1 MNVGTTHDSN
11 FKILNAVKKKKV
23 GGRESTGRGKVARR
37 PAADTIPV
45 ANNGRMMK
53 MRGNR
58 GVPCGAFE
66 GGWWCHKRKVQF
78 RLSQSA
84 KLPLLH
90 CLLGPAVP
98 NNSPCSKF
106 GKQQQK
112 KKVGKKKKKKNHE
125 TLTELMVLRVYLFVR
140 ITLPHMMMPRH
151 SMPSRPQCASAK
163 TSQCPPKRGR
173 VPLATSPCPRM
184 LSLGTQRSAAAA
196 AAALASSFSR
206 RSPSSSSSPSWPGSV
221 RAR

>member
-1 MNVGTTHDSN
+1 MNGVGTTHDSN

-112 KKVGKKKKKKNHE
+112 KKVGKKKKKKSRNAD
-125 TLTELMVLRVYLFVR
+125 R
-140 ITLPHMMMPRH
+140 INGAESLSFRADYPAAYDDA
-151 SMPSRPQCASAK
+151 PSFDAITTTMRKRENITMSPQKGEGAPCN
-163 TSQCPPKRGR
+163 
-173 VPLATSPCPRM
+173 VPL
-184 LSLGTQRSAAAA
+184 
-196 AAALASSFSR
+196 SSDAQ
-206 RSPSSSSSPSWPGSV
+206 SWDP
-221 RAR
+221 A